1 MARYALF
8 LIVLAIP
15 ACTKP
20 GTPTS
25 ADSAGSAGSADS
37 WKSATPSITI
47 GDIKVSIT
55 QAGIEPIHVSGVQ
68 NHTEIFAI
76 RLSISNISSS
86 KRFNYRTWA
95 DDATL
100 VDNFDNRY
108 KLLSRPR
115 GMGVQ
120 SASLD
125 PATPVSDI
133 LLFETPIKTAGSV
146 QLQLPAGNV
155 DQRGYFTLHINLH
168 STGARLDAVTSA
180 AAAVAAEHKAKSD
193 AIAFKEAEARR
204 KESEARRVETQ
215 EQRAFEMAVAE
226 KKRAAEVEAEKARLA
241 AEAKQRADAVEAEKA
256 RPAAEAKRKAD
267 EAQAEK
273 VRLEEE
279 EKKRIA
285 DRAAKIA
292 TLSNQLAATKKRK
305 EKTELDLNAVKDSQF
320 LSTAKKFQ
328 KELDILI
335 AECLKLEAEIK
346 SLNK

>member
-1 MARYALF
+1 M
-8 LIVLAIP
+8 
-15 ACTKP
+15 
-20 GTPTS
+20 
-25 ADSAGSAGSADS
+25 
-37 WKSATPSITI
+37 
-47 GDIKVSIT
+47 
-55 QAGIEPIHVSGVQ
+55 SGVQ

-115 GMGVQ
+115 SMGVQ

-125 PATPVSDI
+125 PATPVSDM

-146 QLQLPAGNV
+146 RLQLPAGNV

-241 AEAKQRADAVEAEKA
+241 AEAKQRADAVEAEK
-256 RPAAEAKRKAD
+256 
-267 EAQAEK
+267 